1 MPPPPTRLDGSSA
14 SQLTPTLHR
23 LKLDDVITVQ
33 NRDIYGKSQGA
44 AQDASITA
52 DASVGG
58 FTGVGDGEA
67 DAVFLDVP
75 EPWLALHHVKRVLR
89 PGRTLCCYSPCIEQV
104 MKTCEKMRELGFHTL
119 RTIEARQR
127 PFDGRVFPM
136 ETLDLGLGD
145 EEAER
150 KNAGSTRDP
159 AALHQ
164 KWTQLPRAPTAAAPD
179 AATDA
184 AEAADAVEAVADDD
198 AAAPQPDDTAL
209 AADGDDD
216 QGETDDAASSKKRK
230 LDEAT
235 DGAVGD
241 ADAPTKRQPFKN
253 LPRAAVNGQYTM
265 HIGRPVT
272 SMKGHTAFL
281 TFAYAPV

>member
-1 MPPPPTRLDGSSA
+1 M
-14 SQLTPTLHR
+14 SQLTATGGALHR

-150 KNAGSTRDP
+150 KNAASTRDP
-159 AALHQ
+159 DALHQ
-164 KWTQLPRAPTAAAPD
+164 KWTQLPRAATAAAAGTD
-179 AATDA
+179 ATTDSADA
-184 AEAADAVEAVADDD
+184 AEASEAVADDD
-198 AAAPQPDDTAL
+198 ADAPQPDDAAI
-209 AADGDDD
+209 AADGDDDD

-230 LDEAT
+230 LDEAA
-235 DGAVGD
+235 DGATGD
-241 ADAPTKRQPFKN
+241 ADAPTKRRPFKN

>member
-1 MPPPPTRLDGSSA
+1 M
-14 SQLTPTLHR
+14 
-23 LKLDDVITVQ
+23 ITVQ

-52 DASVGG
+52 DATVGG

-145 EEAER
+145 EEAEK

-164 KWTQLPRAPTAAAPD
+164 QWTQLPRAPTVAADTGATTDAVDAAAND
-179 AATDA
+179 AADEA
-184 AEAADAVEAVADDD
+184 QPEDAADA
-198 AAAPQPDDTAL
+198 AAAD
-209 AADGDDD
+209 DDD

-230 LDEAT
+230 LDEA
-235 DGAVGD
+235 
-241 ADAPTKRQPFKN
+241 ADAPTKRRPFKN